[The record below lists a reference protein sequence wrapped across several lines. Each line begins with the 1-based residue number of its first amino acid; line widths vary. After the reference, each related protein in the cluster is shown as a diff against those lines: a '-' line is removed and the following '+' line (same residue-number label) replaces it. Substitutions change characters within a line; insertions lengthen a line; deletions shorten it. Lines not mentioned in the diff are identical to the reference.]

1 MRLRRVQRFG
11 WLLDASSSLS
21 HPAGQRLM
29 IDVNWLTICNTNTN
43 SQRIKSL
50 NVCFTSPWLIDY
62 GSIRFF
68 FISFEMSVFYA
79 VILLFY
85 VGICLVRW
93 ESEFNTSA
101 IGSLNADGSLDHGLF
116 QISDLFWC
124 AADEFQ
130 AACGVTC
137 EGIYYYFYSIVI
149 SLKDNLKLYSSEG
162 R

>member
-1 MRLRRVQRFG
+1 MDQSDFFLS
-11 WLLDASSSLS
+11 LLKC
-21 HPAGQRLM
+21 Q
-29 IDVNWLTICNTNTN
+29 
-43 SQRIKSL
+43 
-50 NVCFTSPWLIDY
+50 F
-62 GSIRFF
+62 
-68 FISFEMSVFYA
+68 FYA

-149 SLKDNLKLYSSEG
+149 FKKII
-162 R
+162 